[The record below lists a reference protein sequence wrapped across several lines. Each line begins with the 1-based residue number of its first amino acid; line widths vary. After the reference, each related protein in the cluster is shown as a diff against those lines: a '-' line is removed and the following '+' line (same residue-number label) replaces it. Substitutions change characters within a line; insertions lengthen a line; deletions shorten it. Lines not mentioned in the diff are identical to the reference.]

1 MNRSFKAALAALVVL
16 AFGLAIAPPVQ
27 AAGGDSRACVTTSE
41 YRAIK
46 AGMSKGKVKRVLDGR
61 GTRVSAKT
69 RRYAKCSSAWKVRIT
84 YNKRYTAAKARVA
97 RKALI
102 RPAAAKPASNKPYA
116 PTGTYSCP
124 KSAPIKGNESS
135 MIYHPPSSPWYD
147 ATSPEECFASE
158 SAARAAGY
166 RRAQY

>member
-1 MNRSFKAALAALVVL
+1 MNRSISAALAVLVAMAL
-16 AFGLAIAPPVQ
+16 GLAIAAPAQ
-27 AAGGDSRACVTTSE
+27 AAGDSRACVTTSE

-61 GTRVSAKT
+61 GTRISAKV
-69 RRYAKCSSAWKVRIT
+69 RRYSKCSSTAKVRIT

-97 RKALI
+97 RKALV
-102 RPAAAKPASNKPYA
+102 RPAKPANKNSYS

-124 KSAPIKGNESS
+124 RSAPIKGNADS

-147 ATSPEECFASE
+147 ATTPEECFASE
-158 SAARAAGY
+158 AGALAAGY
-166 RRAQY
+166 RRAKY